1 MEWSI
6 KCAYLPV
13 FYGALCALLLA
24 MVYRWNYRKQPF
36 YTYPLTQL
44 LVNEGCVIQFPYKKI
59 VYGLRLVILV
69 GLAILMA
76 RPQLVDQLSKVN
88 VEGIDIMLVID
99 VSGSMQLFDSLQD
112 QRRRIDVAKQEAIA
126 FIKKRENDPVGV
138 VLFGNEAISRCPLT
152 LDKKML
158 AHIIEEYELG
168 MINPEGTMIIRGL
181 VMALNRMRKSDA
193 KSKIIILLTDGEP
206 TPGDLDMRVAL
217 QMAEKQHVKIYTIG
231 IGSDQGGFYEHPLF
245 GVQQARVPLNKNLL
259 HTLASATGGKFF
271 QAKDPA
277 TLASIYNTIDQLEK
291 TSYETNVYHK
301 YYDIFMPFL
310 FALVALFLI
319 ECFLARWLWRGIGV

>member
-6 KCAYLPV
+6 KFAYLFALYTALSLIGIAI
-13 FYGALCALLLA
+13 FYH
-24 MVYRWNYRKQPF
+24 WKFKKESF
-36 YTYPLTQL
+36 YTYPLTQFL
-44 LVNEGCVIQFPYKKI
+44 IKQEYVAQFPYKKI
-59 VYGLRLVILV
+59 LSGLRIVLLV
-69 GLAILMA
+69 GLAFLIA

-88 VEGIDIMLVID
+88 VEGVDIMLALD

-112 QRRRIDVAKQEAIA
+112 KRRRIDVAKQEAIK

-158 AHIIEEYELG
+158 AQIIDEYELG

-181 VMALNRMRKSDA
+181 VMAINRMRKSEA
-193 KSKIIILLTDGEP
+193 KSKVIILLTDGEP

-217 QMAEKQHVKIYTIG
+217 QMAEKQHIKIYTIG
-231 IGSDQGGFYEHPLF
+231 IGSDEGGFFEHPIF
-245 GVQQARVPLNKNLL
+245 GIQQARVPLNKNLL

-271 QAKDPA
+271 QAKDP
-277 TLASIYNTIDQLEK
+277 TSLANIYETINSLEK

-310 FALVALFLI
+310 MGLVALFFI
-319 ECFLARWLWRGIGV
+319 ECFLSCWLWKGVGI